1 MSVASDGDARFL
13 FRLVLAAWLRE
24 YGGGS
29 GGLSD
34 AEFSRRLAALPHG
47 SEVDAH
53 KLRAFLR
60 RLPSGCPPRGDG
72 LVTRPRL
79 RGRGSAGAS
88 GCPPRGDGLV
98 TTEGDSGAA
107 NGPNGDDGSQTP

>member
-13 FRLVLAAWLRE
+13 FRSVLAAWLRE

-47 SEVDAH
+47 SEVDARR
-53 KLRAFLR
+53 LRAWLR
-60 RLPSGCPPRGDG
+60 RCPSGC
-72 LVTRPRL
+72 
-79 RGRGSAGAS
+79 SS
-88 GCPPRGDGLV
+88 RGDGLV
-98 TTEGDSGAA
+98 TTEGDSGVA